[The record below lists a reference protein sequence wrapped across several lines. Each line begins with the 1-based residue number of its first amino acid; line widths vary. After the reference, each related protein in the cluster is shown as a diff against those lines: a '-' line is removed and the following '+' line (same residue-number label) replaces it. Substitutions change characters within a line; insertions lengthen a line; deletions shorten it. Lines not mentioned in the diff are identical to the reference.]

1 MLNPIGATDS
11 GSKPLLAVAQ
21 GLGSKG
27 FLENYGFYA
36 AHSEIRKWLSVERLG
51 GFVKELF
58 GTYLGFLDYQV
69 FYDSRASPLE
79 CARNSA
85 PEVVIAPK
93 HAINS
98 AILKSNGPRI
108 TGGSLS
114 SRVN

>member
-58 GTYLGFLDYQV
+58 GTYLEPIPIGG
-69 FYDSRASPLE
+69 
-79 CARNSA
+79 
-85 PEVVIAPK
+85 
-93 HAINS
+93 
-98 AILKSNGPRI
+98 ILYE
-108 TGGSLS
+108 
-114 SRVN
+114 

>member
-58 GTYLGFLDYQV
+58 GTYLAPNAALSARAHGNVPSDIGQWFVYALKA
-69 FYDSRASPLE
+69 FSCLGCGRGSRPPHPLF
-79 CARNSA
+79 
-85 PEVVIAPK
+85 
-93 HAINS
+93 
-98 AILKSNGPRI
+98 
-108 TGGSLS
+108 
-114 SRVN
+114 

>member
-58 GTYLGFLDYQV
+58 GTYLRPPNQSVRLQSV
-69 FYDSRASPLE
+69 
-79 CARNSA
+79 
-85 PEVVIAPK
+85 
-93 HAINS
+93 
-98 AILKSNGPRI
+98 RI
-108 TGGSLS
+108 TLGRDESIWIA
-114 SRVN
+114 